1 LSRRFP
7 SREEVAIAA
16 VLLVVLV
23 ITLLPSRNGTPLP
36 VSFALGEGRRWLADG
51 ILNLCLFV
59 PVGFTLMLRSRSPF
73 RAIGL
78 GLVLST
84 AIEIAQVWI
93 PGRDPALSDLVF
105 NTAGT
110 ALGALLGLR
119 PRSWLSVDARNT
131 VGLMLIGVALATALM
146 TITVVLLEPTGPY
159 AVDRT
164 GRDLMLQYQSRADVV
179 GLDQP
184 VYWLA
189 NAFSDSLNPNTAS
202 MSVRRER
209 ARWYVSVPGLR
220 ATLGPTVGEGWT
232 LLGYPDAIA
241 KRWSVALDALWM
253 LLICL
258 PAGFWA
264 RSRAGFGAAC
274 LIAFALWLVPILAG
288 VVPTPLTQWIGAA
301 AGLIGGAFPGW
312 LSRRWPRGSPA
323 DFAQ

>member
-1 LSRRFP
+1 
-7 SREEVAIAA
+7 VTIAA

-23 ITLLPSRNGTPLP
+23 ITLIPSGNGPPLP

-59 PVGFTLMLRSRSPF
+59 PVGFTLMLHSRSPL

-84 AIEIAQVWI
+84 AIEIAQIWI
-93 PGRDPALSDLVF
+93 PGRDPALSDVVF

-110 ALGALLGLR
+110 ALGALLGLH
-119 PRSWLSVDARNT
+119 PRSWLVPDLGTTLRPT
-131 VGLMLIGVALATALM
+131 LIGVALATVVM
-146 TITVVLLEPTGPY
+146 TITVLLLEPVGPY
-159 AVDRT
+159 AIDRT
-164 GRDLMLQYQSRADVV
+164 GRDLMLQYQSRADVA

-189 NAFSDSLNPNTAS
+189 NAFSDSVSPSTAS
-202 MSVRRER
+202 MSIRRDH
-209 ARWYVSVPGLR
+209 ARWHVSVAGSR

-241 KRWSVALDALWM
+241 RRWGVVLDALWM

-264 RSRAGFGAAC
+264 RSRVAFGAAC
-274 LIAFALWLVPILAG
+274 LVVLALWLVPVVAG
-288 VVPTPLTQWIGAA
+288 VVLTPLTEWIGAA
-301 AGLIGGAFPGW
+301 AGLIGGASLGW
-312 LSRRWPRGSPA
+312 LSRRWWRRPAA

>member
-1 LSRRFP
+1 
-7 SREEVAIAA
+7 
-16 VLLVVLV
+16 
-23 ITLLPSRNGTPLP
+23 
-36 VSFALGEGRRWLADG
+36 
-51 ILNLCLFV
+51 
-59 PVGFTLMLRSRSPF
+59 
-73 RAIGL
+73 
-78 GLVLST
+78 
-84 AIEIAQVWI
+84 
-93 PGRDPALSDLVF
+93 
-105 NTAGT
+105 
-110 ALGALLGLR
+110 
-119 PRSWLSVDARNT
+119 
-131 VGLMLIGVALATALM
+131 LATALM

-241 KRWSVALDALWM
+241 KQWSVALDALWM

-301 AGLIGGAFPGW
+301 AGLIDGAFLGW
-312 LSRRWPRGSPA
+312 LSRRWPRGSAA